1 MSREQVHIGMDDI
14 DSPEGECTTHFASLL
29 VEQLDKLD
37 VEWIDYPNLIRL
49 NPGIPY
55 RTRGN
60 GAVALRFIMSMS
72 ELDDIVSFVETLVH
86 EYVEKEYPN
95 TNPGV
100 VIIPKIIPKPVFKFA
115 KQSLWRLIPLS
126 LAQGIINDYK
136 IKFVG
141 RGNGRGLIGA
151 LAAVGNTLSEDH
163 TYEYIAYRSTE
174 LANMRRGVS
183 VESVREMDLSMG
195 ERVFSNIDPGTDKI
209 MIEPHGPDPVI
220 FGVRGESAEDV
231 VKASEFVKSEQ
242 SVERWMV
249 FRTNQATGEHLQHR
263 VQVEHVRPYMAAV
276 VRGKVNINPKMIEGG
291 HAIFNIKDDS
301 SSVDCAAYEP
311 TGEFRDIVMKL
322 RTNDEVLAFAGV
334 RPASSS
340 HSLTLN
346 LEGLEVLEV
355 SEQVES
361 SNPICIECGKRM
373 KSAGSEKGFKCVKC
387 GFKDRDAT
395 KIVRIVKRNLQK
407 GLYLPPPRAQRH
419 LTRPIVR
426 HGKEN
431 CGIPKAMITKWHSH

>member
-14 DSPEGECTTHFASLL
+14 DSPDGGCTTHFASLL
-29 VEQLDKLD
+29 VEQLNKLG
-37 VEWIDYPNLIRL
+37 VEWIDYPNLVRL

-60 GAVALRFIMSMS
+60 GAVALRFKVSMS
-72 ELDDIVSFVETLVH
+72 VLDDITSLVETLVH
-86 EYVEKEYPN
+86 TYVDKDYPN

-100 VIIPKIIPKPVFKFA
+100 VFIQDPIPEQVYRLA
-115 KQSLWRLIPLS
+115 KQALWRLVPLS
-126 LAQGIINDYK
+126 LAQRIINEHK
-136 IKFVG
+136 IKIVG
-141 RGNGRGLIGA
+141 KGNGRGFIGA
-151 LAAVGNTLSEDH
+151 LSAAGNSLSNDH
-163 TYEYIAYRSTE
+163 TYEYIAYRSKDSSKGK
-174 LANMRRGVS
+174 RGVD
-183 VESVREMDLSMG
+183 VDSVRAMDLSMR
-195 ERVFSNIDPGTDKI
+195 ERVFSNVDPTSNRI
-209 MIEPHGPDPVI
+209 MIEPHGPDPVL
-220 FGVRGESAEDV
+220 FGIRGERAEDV
-231 VKASEFVKSEQ
+231 VKASEYVKSEQ
-242 SVERWMV
+242 GVERWMV

-276 VRGKVNINPKMIEGG
+276 VRGKVDINPKMIEGG
-291 HAIFNIKDDS
+291 HAIFSIKDDS

-311 TGEFRDIVMKL
+311 SGEFRDIVMKL
-322 RTNDEVLAFAGV
+322 RINDEILAFAGV

-340 HSLTLN
+340 HGLTLN

-361 SNPICIECGKRM
+361 SNPICIKCGKRM

-395 KIVRIVKRNLQK
+395 KIVRIVKRTLPK

-419 LTRPIVR
+419 LTRPFAR

-431 CGIPKAMITKWHSH
+431 CGVPKAMIAKWHSH

>member
-14 DSPEGECTTHFASLL
+14 DSPDGGCTTHFASLL
-29 VEQLDKLD
+29 VEQLNKLG

-60 GAVALRFIMSMS
+60 GAVALRFKVSMS
-72 ELDDIVSFVETLVH
+72 VLDDIISLVETLVH
-86 EYVEKEYPN
+86 TYVDMDYPN

-100 VIIPKIIPKPVFKFA
+100 VFIQDPIPEPVYKLA
-115 KQSLWRLIPLS
+115 KQALWRLVPLS
-126 LAQGIINDYK
+126 LSQRIISDHK
-136 IKFVG
+136 IKTVG
-141 RGNGRGLIGA
+141 KGNGRGFIGA
-151 LAAVGNTLSEDH
+151 LSAAGNSLSNDH
-163 TYEYIAYRSTE
+163 TYEYIAYRSKE
-174 LANMRRGVS
+174 SSKGRRGVD
-183 VESVREMDLSMG
+183 VESVQSMDRSMG

-209 MIEPHGPDPVI
+209 MIEPHGPDPVL
-220 FGVRGESAEDV
+220 FGIRGESAEDV

-276 VRGKVNINPKMIEGG
+276 VRGNVNINPKMIEGG
-291 HAIFNIKDDS
+291 HAIFSIKDDS

-311 TGEFRDIVMKL
+311 TGEFREIVMKL
-322 RTNDEVLAFAGV
+322 RTNDEILAFAGV

-340 HSLTLN
+340 HGLTLN
-346 LEGLEVLEV
+346 LEGLEVVEV
-355 SEQVES
+355 GKQVES
-361 SNPICIECGKRM
+361 SNPICVKCGKRM

-387 GFKDRDAT
+387 GFKDREAT
-395 KIVRIVKRNLQK
+395 KIVSVVKRDLQK
-407 GLYLPPPRAQRH
+407 GLFLPPPRAQRH
-419 LTRPIVR
+419 LTRPFAR
-426 HGKEN
+426 NEKEN
-431 CGIPKAMITKWHSH
+431 SGVPKTLITKWHSH